1 MIRIL
6 QNISGKDYKS
16 LNYNGKDGNKKA
28 VLGDTEEALRRVKGE
43 GLVKSDSL
51 VDNISWISKGIRVF
65 GLISYYKNKFELSD
79 SKLYNLK
86 SASQVFLHNTHK
98 GFG

>member
-6 QNISGKDYKS
+6 QNILGKDDKS
-16 LNYNGKDGNKKA
+16 LNYNGKDGNKKS

-51 VDNISWISKGIRVF
+51 VDNIS
-65 GLISYYKNKFELSD
+65 
-79 SKLYNLK
+79 
-86 SASQVFLHNTHK
+86 
-98 GFG
+98 